1 MRFAV
6 LDIVHPRLGVPHAD
20 TYQEHL
26 EQVRLADKLGFDHY
40 WFLEHHLHPGSL
52 TPSPNLLVAAAAP
65 VTQNIRL
72 GSMVNILPFRNP
84 VILAE
89 ELAMLD
95 NLTQGRLDVGI
106 GRGLKPDEFQALGV
120 PMAESRP
127 MFGEALQVLLGV
139 WANDAFQ
146 FRGHYFFA
154 DKQAPLRPSLVQQP
168 HPPLYMS
175 AASQES
181 LRWTAE
187 RDMYFGQIDSPVPT
201 CARDAAFYHSV
212 QQASGFPCRPRLFLA
227 RRVYVGETDAAARRD
242 ALPHLMQEWELWS
255 RYTGAVEAGL
265 LPDSYD
271 AYRKL
276 APELAALS
284 CEDIIAQNIVLF
296 GSPEHVAEQ
305 IREHLRHMDIAVLAC
320 FFQFGQLDRDH
331 VLQSMRLFADQV
343 IPALAQAPAAA

>member
-1 MRFAV
+1 VRFAV
-6 LDIVHPRLGVPHAD
+6 LDIVHPRPGVPHAQ

-26 EQVRLADKLGFDHY
+26 EQVRLADELGFDHY

-65 VTQNIRL
+65 MTHRIRL

-95 NLTQGRLDVGI
+95 NLTNGRLDVGI
-106 GRGLKPDEFQALGV
+106 GRGLKPDEFEALGL

-127 MFGEALQVLLGV
+127 MFDEALQVMLDV
-139 WANDAFQ
+139 WSQDE
-146 FRGHYFFA
+146 FRHQGRYYFA
-154 DKQAPLRPSLVQQP
+154 HKQAPLRPSLVQTP

-187 RDMYFGQIDSPVPT
+187 RNMYFGQIDSPIPA
-201 CARDAAFYHSV
+201 CARDAVFYHQI
-212 QQASGFPCRPRLFLA
+212 QQASGFAQEPRLFLA
-227 RRVYVGETDAAARRD
+227 RRAYVGETDAAARRD

-255 RYTGAVEAGL
+255 RYTRAVQAGL
-265 LPDSYD
+265 LPDSYA
-271 AYRKL
+271 AYRTL

-284 CEDIIAQNIVLF
+284 CEDIIDQGIVLF

-305 IREHLRHMDIAVLAC
+305 IREHTRHLDLAVLAC
-320 FFQFGQLDRDH
+320 FFQFGQLAREQ
-331 VLQSMRLFADQV
+331 VLDSMRLFAEQV
-343 IPALAQAPAAA
+343 VPAVTAALVR

>member
-6 LDIVHPRLGVPHAD
+6 LDIVHPRRGVPHAA

-26 EQVRLADKLGFDHY
+26 EQVRLADALGFQHY

-65 VTQNIRL
+65 LTRRIRL

-95 NLTQGRLDVGI
+95 NLTGGRLDVGI

-127 MFGEALQVLLGV
+127 MFDEALQVLLGV
-139 WANDAFQ
+139 WTQPTFHFQ
-146 FRGHYFFA
+146 GTYFFA

-168 HPPLYMS
+168 YPPLYMS

-187 RDMYFGQIDSPVPT
+187 RDMFFGQIDSPLAT
-201 CARDAAFYHSV
+201 TARDAALYHTI
-212 QQASGFPCRPRLFLA
+212 QQASGFPRQPRLFLA
-227 RRVYVGETDAAARRD
+227 RRVYVGETDEAARRD

-255 RYTGAVEAGL
+255 RYTRAVEAGL

-271 AYRKL
+271 AYRRL

-305 IREHLRHMDIAVLAC
+305 IHEHLRHMDIAVLAG
-320 FFQFGQLDRDH
+320 FFQFGQLERER
-331 VLQSMRLFADQV
+331 VLSSMRLFAEQV
-343 IPALAQAPAAA
+343 VPAVASATIA